1 MNSLQ
6 TWTTFFGWLTVV
18 NIGIYLIIVTAI
30 LGMRN
35 FAYKM
40 NAKIFGVSE
49 EVVAK
54 AMLRYVANY
63 KLLLTIFCFSPWLAL
78 TLMQ

>member
-6 TWTTFFGWLTVV
+6 TWTTFFGWLTVI
-18 NIGIYLIIVTAI
+18 NLGIYLFSVIAI
-30 LGMRN
+30 ASMRG

-54 AMLRYVANY
+54 ATLRYVATY
-63 KLLLTIFCFSPWLAL
+63 KLLLAVFCLAPWLAL

>member
-1 MNSLQ
+1 MNSLE

-18 NIGIYLIIVTAI
+18 NLGIYLVMVVAIIT
-30 LGMRN
+30 MRK
-35 FAYKM
+35 FAYTM
-40 NAKIFGVSE
+40 NAKMFGVSE

-54 AMLRYVANY
+54 ATLRYVATY
-63 KLLLTIFCFSPWLAL
+63 KLLLAVFCLSPWLAL